1 LAAYPQIWSRRWREN
16 RRPRHSAFMYPSLEA
31 HPDLQR
37 LAVRQQGVLH
47 RGQFDALG
55 VAGGFVAAQI
65 AAQRWMPV
73 GHKVVL
79 LQNAPPTREQL
90 MHIAVHDAGSLVAL
104 ASHTA
109 LELAG
114 FTGFGKEA
122 GEIHLVVPRGA
133 KVTRL
138 PGVRLHES
146 RRLRSNDVIERR
158 GLPCTKVERSAIDAG
173 AWQPFP
179 RFACLILAAVV
190 QQGLTSAPRL
200 SDALRD
206 VGRVRHKAY
215 MRLALSDIGQG
226 AQSLGELDLAAVC
239 RKFDLVP
246 PDRQQIRRDSRGRPR
261 YLDAEWRLPSG
272 EVVVL
277 EIDGSHHLDVANWQ
291 ADIKSERAI
300 VTSRRWVLR
309 ATTLEIRLEPGS
321 VVADLRALGVPT
333 NTELS
338 EAQRAMAS

>member
-1 LAAYPQIWSRRWREN
+1 
-16 RRPRHSAFMYPSLEA
+16 MYPSLEA

-37 LAVRQQGVLH
+37 LAVRQQGAMH
-47 RGQFDALG
+47 RGQLDALG
-55 VAGGFVAAQI
+55 MTQGFVAAQI
-65 AAQRWMPV
+65 AAQRWMAI

-79 LQNAPPTREQL
+79 LQNASPTREQL
-90 MHIAVHDAGSLVAL
+90 MHIAVLDAESLVAL

-114 FTGFGKEA
+114 FTGFAKEA
-122 GEIHLVVPRGA
+122 REIHIVVPRGA
-133 KVTRL
+133 KATRL

-146 RRLRSNDVIERR
+146 RRLRSDDVIERQ

-179 RFACLILAAVV
+179 RFACLMLAAVV

-200 SDALRD
+200 SSALRG

-239 RKFDLVP
+239 RKYDLVP
-246 PDRQQIRRDSRGRPR
+246 PDRQEIRRDSRGRPR

-272 EVVVL
+272 EIVVL
-277 EIDGSHHLDVANWQ
+277 EIDGSHHLDVGNWQ
-291 ADIKSERAI
+291 ADMKRERSI

-309 ATTLEIRLEPGS
+309 ATTFEIRLEPAS
-321 VVADLRALGVPT
+321 VVADLLALGVPT

-338 EAQRAMAS
+338 ETRRAIAS

>member
-1 LAAYPQIWSRRWREN
+1 MIPPQCLHVPESRGPSRPATAGRTAARSDAPWSARCPWDDPGVCRRAD
-16 RRPRHSAFMYPSLEA
+16 RRPAVDGDRPQSGPAAERLTYARAADA
-31 HPDLQR
+31 HR
-37 LAVRQQGVLH
+37 RSG
-47 RGQFDALG
+47 RG
-55 VAGGFVAAQI
+55 
-65 AAQRWMPV
+65 
-73 GHKVVL
+73 
-79 LQNAPPTREQL
+79 E
-90 MHIAVHDAGSLVAL
+90 LVAL

-114 FTGFGKEA
+114 FTGFAKEA
-122 GEIHLVVPRGA
+122 REIHIVVPRGA
-133 KVTRL
+133 KATRL

-146 RRLRSNDVIERR
+146 RRLRSDDVIERQ

-179 RFACLILAAVV
+179 RFACLMLAAVV

-200 SDALRD
+200 SSALRG

-239 RKFDLVP
+239 RKYDLVP
-246 PDRQQIRRDSRGRPR
+246 PDRQEIRRDSRGRPR

-272 EVVVL
+272 EIVVL
-277 EIDGSHHLDVANWQ
+277 EIDGSHHLDVGNWQ
-291 ADIKSERAI
+291 ADMKRERSI

-309 ATTLEIRLEPGS
+309 ATTFEIRLEPAS
-321 VVADLRALGVPT
+321 VVADLLALGVPT

-338 EAQRAMAS
+338 ETRRAIAS

>member
-1 LAAYPQIWSRRWREN
+1 
-16 RRPRHSAFMYPSLEA
+16 
-31 HPDLQR
+31 
-37 LAVRQQGVLH
+37 
-47 RGQFDALG
+47 
-55 VAGGFVAAQI
+55 
-65 AAQRWMPV
+65 MPV

-90 MHIAVHDAGSLVAL
+90 MHIAVLDAESLVAL

-114 FTGFGKEA
+114 FRGFAKEA
-122 GEIHLVVPRGA
+122 DEIHLVVPRGA
-133 KVTRL
+133 KATGL

-146 RRLRSNDVIERR
+146 RRLRPDGITKRR
-158 GLPCTKVERSAIDAG
+158 GLPCTQLERSAIDAA

-179 RFACLILAAVV
+179 RFACLMLAAVV
-190 QQGLTSAPRL
+190 QQGLTTAPRL
-200 SDALRD
+200 SDALHD

-215 MRLALSDIGQG
+215 MRLAVADIAQG

-272 EVVVL
+272 EIVVL

-291 ADIKSERAI
+291 ADMQRERSI

-309 ATTLEIRLEPGS
+309 ATTFEIRLEPAS

-338 EAQRAMAS
+338 ETQRAIAS

>member
-1 LAAYPQIWSRRWREN
+1 MTQ
-16 RRPRHSAFMYPSLEA
+16 
-31 HPDLQR
+31 
-37 LAVRQQGVLH
+37 
-47 RGQFDALG
+47 
-55 VAGGFVAAQI
+55 GFVAAQI
-65 AAQRWMPV
+65 AARRWMPV
-73 GHKVVL
+73 GHKVIL
-79 LQNAPPTREQL
+79 LQNASATREQL
-90 MHIAVHDAGSLVAL
+90 MYIAVLDAESLVAL

-114 FTGFGKEA
+114 FTGFAKEA
-122 GEIHLVVPRGA
+122 AEIHLVVPRGA

-146 RRLRSNDVIERR
+146 RRLRPDGITERR
-158 GLPCTKVERSAIDAG
+158 GLPCTQVERSAIDAG

-179 RFACLILAAVV
+179 RFACLMLAAVV
-190 QQGLTSAPRL
+190 QQGLTSAERL
-200 SDALRD
+200 SDALRE

-215 MRLALSDIGQG
+215 MRLAVADIAQG

-246 PDRQQIRRDSRGRPR
+246 PDRQQLRRDSRGRPR

-272 EVVVL
+272 EIVVL

-291 ADIKSERAI
+291 ADMKRERSV

-309 ATTLEIRLEPGS
+309 ATTFEIRLEPAG
-321 VVADLRALGVPT
+321 VVADLRALGVST
-333 NTELS
+333 TTELS
-338 EAQRAMAS
+338 ETQRAIAS